1 VLTDELLEEAYQDRD
16 ELRERVGATEEE
28 DGTIFVGF
36 KEPPALPVTAEAT
49 ERERARREKERRER
63 EERLVAAGGKAGEV
77 NDFED

>member
-1 VLTDELLEEAYQDRD
+1 M
-16 ELRERVGATEEE
+16 RERVGATEEE
-28 DGTIFVGF
+28 DGTIIVGF

-49 ERERARREKERRER
+49 EKERARRER